1 LYLIARRAPNIIIPP
16 MSKYKKSGTP
26 KHSGHIIKASQ
37 QALAALFEKFLYFV
51 ERRYRRECARARDC
65 DSRSRLGNFQ
75 RAFCTESVEHREEKA
90 EESVPRRRCVN
101 NRHAEYFAI
110 EGVILSAAERTV
122 RAEGQQHT
130 CSREFL
136 RERAEYLF
144 GLSLPREFF
153 CFSLVDN
160 EPIYI
165 FERIRQYLRTECS
178 CTVEKHKAKQRQ
190 PALPLF
196 RSQGNAI
203 EKFIAVC
210 YT

>member
-1 LYLIARRAPNIIIPP
+1 MIARCAPNIIIPS

-37 QALAALFEKFLYFV
+37 QALAALFEKFLNFV
-51 ERRYRRECARARDC
+51 KRRYRRGRARARDR
-65 DSRSRLGNFQ
+65 DSRSRRGNFQ

-90 EESVPRRRCVN
+90 EESVPRRCRFN
-101 NRHAEYFAI
+101 DRHAEYFAV
-110 EGVILSAAERTV
+110 ESTVFCAAERTV

-144 GLSLPREFF
+144 GLGLPREFF
-153 CFSLVDN
+153 CFSFVDN

>member
-1 LYLIARRAPNIIIPP
+1 MYLIARRAPNIIIPP

-37 QALAALFEKFLYFV
+37 QALAALFEKFLNFIK
-51 ERRYRRECARARDC
+51 RRSRRGRARARDC

-75 RAFCTESVEHREEKA
+75 RAFCTESLEHGEEKA
-90 EESVPRRRCVN
+90 EESVPRRCRVN
-101 NRHAEYFAI
+101 DRHAEYFAVECI
-110 EGVILSAAERTV
+110 IFCAAKRAV
-122 RAEGQQHT
+122 RAEGQQYT
-130 CSREFL
+130 CAREFS
-136 RERAEYLF
+136 RERAKYLF

-178 CTVEKHKAKQRQ
+178 CTVEKHKAKQGQ